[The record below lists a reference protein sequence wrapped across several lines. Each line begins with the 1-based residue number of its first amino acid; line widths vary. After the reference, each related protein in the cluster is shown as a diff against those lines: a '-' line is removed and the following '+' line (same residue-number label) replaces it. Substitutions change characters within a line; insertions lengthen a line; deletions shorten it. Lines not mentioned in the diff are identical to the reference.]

1 MEDDAM
7 IRMMEPS
14 TSSTDGNG
22 YLHTGRTSTSPVN
35 LAGISIPGQIHPL

>member
-1 MEDDAM
+1 MEANGDDNDD
-7 IRMMEPS
+7 ESS
-14 TSSTDGNG
+14 TSSTDNNG